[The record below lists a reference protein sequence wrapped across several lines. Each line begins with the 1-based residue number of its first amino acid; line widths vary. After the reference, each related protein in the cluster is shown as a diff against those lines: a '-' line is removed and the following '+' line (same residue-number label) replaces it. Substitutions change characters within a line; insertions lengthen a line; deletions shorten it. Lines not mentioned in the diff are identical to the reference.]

1 MYSRKR
7 MKGFVFFRKD
17 VSAHQESTSIL
28 ELSVMDNY
36 HRVGFTILHRRE
48 LPREAFLGEM
58 VVGHKNSKVIKT
70 LSHEQIMRRFAKI
83 ADIVGKT
90 CVNCVQSILNMFYFR

>member
-1 MYSRKR
+1 MR
-7 MKGFVFFRKD
+7 
-17 VSAHQESTSIL
+17 
-28 ELSVMDNY
+28 
-36 HRVGFTILHRRE
+36 RRE

-70 LSHEQIMRRFAKI
+70 LSHERIMRRFAKI

-90 CVNCVQSILNMFYFR
+90 CVNCVQSIVNMFYFRKYKFSSELREHSLNSQAFLYI